1 MAKTIRKNSIDMLK
15 YEKDFFAQG
24 KKFPAGMDEAGRGP
38 LAGPVV
44 VACVVMPLDED
55 KLIEGIN
62 DSKKLSPKKREELFD
77 KIISTA
83 LEYVVA
89 VSDNDEIDKINILN
103 ATKKCMKNCIDG
115 LTFGD
120 IVLIDAVKLTETKIP
135 TFSIIKGDASSYSIA
150 AASIVAKV
158 TRDRLMEKADNLYP
172 QYGFKQH
179 KGYGTKQ
186 HVMALKEH
194 GPCPLHR
201 ATFIKNFFN
210 EEQQSFL
217 I

>member
-1 MAKTIRKNSIDMLK
+1 M
-15 YEKDFFAQG
+15 
-24 KKFPAGMDEAGRGP
+24 KKGFT
-38 LAGPVV
+38 
-44 VACVVMPLDED
+44 
-55 KLIEGIN
+55 LIELLAVIII
-62 DSKKLSPKKREELFD
+62 LAIIAL
-77 KIISTA
+77 ISTP
-83 LEYVVA
+83 
-89 VSDNDEIDKINILN
+89 
-103 ATKKCMKNCIDG
+103 
-115 LTFGD
+115 
-120 IVLIDAVKLTETKIP
+120 IVLDVVEGAKKSAFESTVYGIIDAVKLTETKIP

>member
-1 MAKTIRKNSIDMLK
+1 MAKTIRKNSIDMLQ

-83 LEYVVA
+83 LA